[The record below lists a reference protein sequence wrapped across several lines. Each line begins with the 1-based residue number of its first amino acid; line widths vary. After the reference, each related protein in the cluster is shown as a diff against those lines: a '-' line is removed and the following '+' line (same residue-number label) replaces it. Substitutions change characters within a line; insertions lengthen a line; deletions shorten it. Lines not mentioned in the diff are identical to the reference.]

1 LGGAYF
7 LGATALKVKIEHSKP
22 IPRNMLVGQQLRAI
36 FSRQL
41 DDFCVFGPFF
51 LEWIMR
57 PFLTRP

>member
-1 LGGAYF
+1 

-22 IPRNMLVGQQLRAI
+22 IPRNMLVGKQLRAI
-36 FSRQL
+36 LSRQL
-41 DDFCVFGPFF
+41 DDFCVFGHFF